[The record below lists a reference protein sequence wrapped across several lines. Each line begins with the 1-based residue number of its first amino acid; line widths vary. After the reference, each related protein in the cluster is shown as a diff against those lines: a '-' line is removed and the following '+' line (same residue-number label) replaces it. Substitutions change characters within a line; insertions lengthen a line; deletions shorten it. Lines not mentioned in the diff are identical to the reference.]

1 MEVVLIVMALLAVVF
16 IVKGVCIIP
25 QQSAYVIERLG
36 KFNRVLHAGISYII
50 PFVDRKAYVH
60 TLKEQALDIPEQIC
74 ITRDNVQVGVDG
86 VIFIQVFDPQMASY
100 GISNYVFSIVQLA
113 QTTMRSEVGKID
125 LDKTFEERTT
135 INSAIVSAINDASRT
150 WGVKILRYEI
160 KNIRPPENV
169 LNAMEKQMQAE
180 REKRAVILQ
189 SEGEK
194 QSAVNVA
201 EGQKQK
207 VVLESEAV
215 RQKQINEATGQA
227 EAIRAIASATADGL
241 KAVAGAVQTEGGMEA
256 VQLRVAEK
264 LVEQFGHLAKQGNTL
279 ILPANFGDI
288 SSLIATA
295 MSVVKQTKLIVM
307 VGPAHHDT
315 CWSSLVVRLPITH
328 RP

>member
-1 MEVVLIVMALLAVVF
+1 MNLFFLVLAGLAVLIVVTGVRVV
-16 IVKGVCIIP
+16 P

-36 KFNRVLHAGISYII
+36 KFHVAIQAGVSYII
-50 PFVDRKAYVH
+50 PFIDRVAYKH
-60 TLKEQALDIPEQIC
+60 TLKEQTIDIPEQVC

-86 VIFIQVFDPQMASY
+86 VIFVQVFDPQMASY
-100 GISNYVFSIVQLA
+100 GISNYMFSIIQLS
-113 QTTMRSEVGKID
+113 QTTMRSEIGKID
-125 LDKTFEERTT
+125 LDKTFEERTA
-135 INSAIVSAINDASRT
+135 INSAIVSAINEASRT

-160 KNIRPPENV
+160 KNIVPPKTV
-169 LNAMEKQMQAE
+169 LVAMEKQMQAE
-180 REKRAVILQ
+180 REKRANILQ

-194 QSAVNVA
+194 QSAINVA

-227 EAIRAIASATADGL
+227 EAIRAVANATADGV
-241 KAVAGAVQTEGGMEA
+241 KAVAAAVQSDGGMEA

-264 LVEQFGHLAKQGNTL
+264 LVEQFGNLAKQGNTL

-295 MSVVKQTKLIVM
+295 MSVVK
-307 VGPAHHDT
+307 
-315 CWSSLVVRLPITH
+315 SSK
-328 RP
+328 

>member
-1 MEVVLIVMALLAVVF
+1 MEIVLIVVALLAV
-16 IVKGVCIIP
+16 IIIAKGVCIVP
-25 QQSAYVIERLG
+25 QQSAYVVERLG
-36 KFNRVLHAGISYII
+36 KFDRVLHAGISYII
-50 PFVDRKAYVH
+50 PFIDRKAYVH
-60 TLKEQALDIPEQIC
+60 TLKEQAMDIPEQIC

-100 GISNYVFSIVQLA
+100 GISNYMFSIIQLA

-227 EAIRAIASATADGL
+227 EAIRAIADATADGL
-241 KAVAGAVQTEGGMEA
+241 KAVAGAVQAQGGMEA

-279 ILPANFGDI
+279 ILPANFGDM
-288 SSLIATA
+288 SSMIATA
-295 MSVVKQTKLIVM
+295 MSVVKQTK
-307 VGPAHHDT
+307 
-315 CWSSLVVRLPITH
+315 
-328 RP
+328 

>member
-1 MEVVLIVMALLAVVF
+1 MEIVLIVVALLAVII
-16 IVKGVCIIP
+16 IVKGVCIVP
-25 QQSAYVIERLG
+25 QQSAYVVERLG
-36 KFNRVLHAGISYII
+36 KFDRVLNAGISYII
-50 PFVDRKAYVH
+50 PFIDRKAYVH
-60 TLKEQALDIPEQIC
+60 TLKEQAMDIPEQIC

-100 GISNYVFSIVQLA
+100 GIANYMFSIIQLA

-125 LDKTFEERTT
+125 LDKTFEERTA

-227 EAIRAIASATADGL
+227 EAIRAIADATADGL
-241 KAVAGAVQTEGGMEA
+241 KAVAGAVQAQGGMEA

-279 ILPANFGDI
+279 ILPANFGDL
-288 SSLIATA
+288 SSLIASA
-295 MSVVKQTKLIVM
+295 MSVVKQTK
-307 VGPAHHDT
+307 
-315 CWSSLVVRLPITH
+315 
-328 RP
+328 

>member
-1 MEVVLIVMALLAVVF
+1 MQVVLIVLALLAVVI
-16 IVKGVCIIP
+16 IVKGVCIVP

-36 KFNRVLHAGISYII
+36 KFDRVLNAGISYII
-50 PFVDRKAYVH
+50 PFIDRKAYVH
-60 TLKEQALDIPEQIC
+60 TLKEQAMDIPEQIC

-86 VIFIQVFDPQMASY
+86 VIFIQVFNPQMASY
-100 GISNYVFSIVQLA
+100 GISNYMFSIIQLA

-227 EAIRAIASATADGL
+227 EAIRAIADATADGL
-241 KAVAGAVQTEGGMEA
+241 KAVAGAVQAQGGMEA

-279 ILPANFGDI
+279 ILPANFGDM

-295 MSVVKQTKLIVM
+295 MSVVKQSK
-307 VGPAHHDT
+307 
-315 CWSSLVVRLPITH
+315 
-328 RP
+328 

>member
-1 MEVVLIVMALLAVVF
+1 MEVVLIVAALLAVVF
-16 IVKGVCIIP
+16 IIKGVCIIP
-25 QQSAYVIERLG
+25 QQSAYVVERLG

-50 PFVDRKAYVH
+50 PFVDRIAYRH
-60 TLKEQALDIPEQIC
+60 TLKEQAIDIPEQIC

-125 LDKTFEERTT
+125 LDKTFEERTA
-135 INSAIVSAINDASRT
+135 INSMIVEAINDASRT

-160 KNIRPPENV
+160 KNIVPPESV
-169 LNAMEKQMQAE
+169 LKAMEKQMQAE
-180 REKRAVILQ
+180 REKRANILQ

-194 QSAVNVA
+194 QSAINVA

-215 RQKQINEATGQA
+215 LQKQINEANGQA
-227 EAIRAIASATADGL
+227 EAIRAVAGATADGL
-241 KAVAGAVQTEGGMEA
+241 KAVAGAVQTQGGMEA

-295 MSVVKQTKLIVM
+295 MSVVKQTK
-307 VGPAHHDT
+307 
-315 CWSSLVVRLPITH
+315 
-328 RP
+328 